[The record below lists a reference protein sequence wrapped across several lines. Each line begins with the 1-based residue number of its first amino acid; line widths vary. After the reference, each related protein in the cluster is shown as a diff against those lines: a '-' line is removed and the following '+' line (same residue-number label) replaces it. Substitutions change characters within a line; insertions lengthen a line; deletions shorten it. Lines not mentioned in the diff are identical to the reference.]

1 MRAPIRYCLFA
12 FTCLV
17 VLSCLSVAQ
26 TKPPVAP
33 MRPVTDDYFGMK
45 VTDNYRWMEDMKSP
59 ELADWMKAQ
68 NTYTRDLLQTIPGRT
83 ELLAQIEKYD
93 HARTTVDSL
102 QAFGGRYFYRK
113 TLPGED
119 LLKLY
124 VRDAKTGAEKLLVDP
139 ERFRPSDSKAH
150 YALDY
155 FVASWNGKY
164 VAYGISPGGS
174 EQSVLHVIDVDTGK
188 DLPETIDRA
197 NFGVTSW
204 LGDSRSFF
212 YVRLQKLGPNDPP
225 TAKYLNAK
233 VMLHKLGED
242 PEKDVV
248 ALGRGATPQVEIG
261 ESDFP
266 VVYFSPASPW
276 LVAMIRHGVQNEFPV
291 YIAKLSDFS
300 GPKTPWTKVAGD
312 DDDVNSLDI
321 LGDTLYL
328 MTHKDASRYKVVAVD
343 MRHPDLANGKLVLPT
358 GEAVLRNIASAKD
371 GLYVQE
377 LDGGI
382 GRVVRLPFAG
392 GTPQAV
398 ALPYDG
404 AVSEMFTNV
413 QEDGAIVQTESWVRP
428 PAYLRIGANLKTTD
442 LQLIPKPTFDYSA
455 FESVEVKAP
464 APDGT
469 MVPLS
474 IIYKRGLQKDG
485 ARPTHLMGY
494 GSYGITLD
502 PAFAARRF
510 PWLERGG
517 VIAIAHIRGGGEYG
531 EDWHNAGRKLTK
543 QNTITDFIAC
553 AEYLVKNQYT
563 SPSHLAGE
571 GGSAGGITVGGALT
585 QRPDLFAVI
594 LDDVGMSDALRA
606 ETSANGPPN
615 IPEFGT
621 TTTADGFKGLY
632 GMSAYSHV
640 KDDTPY
646 PAVMLTTGIN
656 DPRVDSW
663 QAAKMTARLQSATS
677 SGKPILLRVDYDAGH
692 GFGSG
697 RTQRDQELADQ
708 YSFALWQFGDPKF
721 QPAK

>member
-1 MRAPIRYCLFA
+1 
-12 FTCLV
+12 
-17 VLSCLSVAQ
+17 
-26 TKPPVAP
+26 
-33 MRPVTDDYFGMK
+33 MRPVTDEYFGTK

-59 ELADWMKAQ
+59 ELTAWMKAQ
-68 NTYTRDLLQTIPGRT
+68 NGYTRDLLKSIPARNQLET
-83 ELLAQIEKYD
+83 EIAKYD
-93 HARTTVDSL
+93 NARTTVDTL
-102 QAFGGRYFYRK
+102 QAYGGRYFYRK

-119 LLKLY
+119 LFKLY
-124 VRDAKTGAEKLLVDP
+124 VRDAKTGQERMLVDP
-139 ERFRPSDSKAH
+139 ERFRPADSKAH
-150 YALDY
+150 FALDY
-155 FVASWNGKY
+155 YAASWNGKY
-164 VAYGISPGGS
+164 VGYGVSPGGS
-174 EQSVLHVIDVDTGK
+174 EQSVLHIIDVDTGK
-188 DLPETIDRA
+188 DMAETIDRA
-197 NFGVTSW
+197 NFGITAW

-212 YVRLQKLGPNDPP
+212 YIRLQKLEPKDPP
-225 TAKYLNAK
+225 TAKYLNAR
-233 VMLHKLGED
+233 VYLHKLGDD

-248 ALGRGATPQVEIG
+248 VLGRGVTPQAEIA
-261 ESDFP
+261 ETDFP
-266 VVYFSPASPW
+266 VVIFSPASPW
-276 LVAMIRHGVQNEFPV
+276 VIGLLRHGVQNEFPV
-291 YIAKLSDFS
+291 YVARLSDLA
-300 GPKTPWTKVAGD
+300 GPETPWVKAAGD
-312 DDDVNSLDI
+312 DDDVNSLDVF
-321 LGDTLYL
+321 GNTLYL
-328 MTHKDASRYKVVAVD
+328 MTHHEASRYKIVSVD
-343 MRHPDLANGKLVLPT
+343 MQHPDMSSAKVVLPA
-358 GEAVLRNIASAKD
+358 GEPVLRNIAAAKD

-382 GRVVRLPFAG
+382 GRVTRIPFAG
-392 GTPQAV
+392 GAPQPV

-413 QEDGAIVQTESWVRP
+413 LENGAIVQTESWVRP
-428 PAYLRIGANLKTTD
+428 PAYLHIGVDLKTTD

-455 FESVEVKAP
+455 YDSVEVKAP

-474 IIYKRGLQKDG
+474 IVYKRGLQKDG
-485 ARPTHLMGY
+485 TRPTHLLGY

-517 VIAIAHIRGGGEYG
+517 VFAVAHIRGGGEYG
-531 EDWHNAGRKLTK
+531 EDWHNAGRKLNK

-553 AEYLVKNQYT
+553 AEYLVKNKYT

-621 TTTADGFKGLY
+621 TTTPDGFKGLY

-640 KDDTPY
+640 KDGTPY

-663 QAAKMTARLQSATS
+663 QAAKMTARLQTATS
-677 SGKPILLRVDYDAGH
+677 SGKPVLLRVDYDAGH

-697 RTQRDQELADQ
+697 RSQRDQEVADQ